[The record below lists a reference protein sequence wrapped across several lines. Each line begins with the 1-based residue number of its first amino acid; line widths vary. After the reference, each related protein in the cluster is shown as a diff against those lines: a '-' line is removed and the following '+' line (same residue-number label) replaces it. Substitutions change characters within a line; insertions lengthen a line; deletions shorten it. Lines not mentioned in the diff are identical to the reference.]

1 MSTPRPGP
9 GAQAAPPQLEPWKPP
24 RVEAWRQALSV
35 CAARVRAH
43 PRKPGAA
50 CVLRT
55 VTEHLRQPWPGPYR
69 SFVARVA
76 PLAAAAGVPLLEQ
89 FEGTWAGSQAGLLR
103 HHDSTRIHFSDT
115 GRVFLAQLTLN
126 LLPLVLPYVLPRREL
141 PPPRRAGELRLP
153 DFQSHVAP

>member
-1 MSTPRPGP
+1 MRCCWARRTPTIQGSNHGVAGTAALCLVSTCYKTR
-9 GAQAAPPQLEPWKPP
+9 
-24 RVEAWRQALSV
+24 
-35 CAARVRAH
+35 
-43 PRKPGAA
+43 
-50 CVLRT
+50 
-55 VTEHLRQPWPGPYR
+55 
-69 SFVARVA
+69 FVAVA

-141 PPPRRAGELRLP
+141 PPPRRAGELRLS
-153 DFQSHVAP
+153 DFLSHVAP